1 MEESEIKISNQ
12 EIEQILGINK
22 NEFPKYATQIINLI
36 NQNAQGTRPKVVG
49 QLSDLIQEF
58 NGKTLSE
65 WRAWYFQQYP
75 DAIDDATEKI
85 YNKFLEMKEV
95 MDKIDKEM
103 IKQWVEDLV
112 ISKTFTGLKF
122 QEAILSK
129 IAEVKKERYRLAN
142 KEEEAKGIDGYIGNE
157 AVSIKPD
164 TYKMEGRL
172 QEQIHVKIIYY
183 IKEKDVIK
191 IKY

>member
-183 IKEKDVIK
+183 TKEKDGIK